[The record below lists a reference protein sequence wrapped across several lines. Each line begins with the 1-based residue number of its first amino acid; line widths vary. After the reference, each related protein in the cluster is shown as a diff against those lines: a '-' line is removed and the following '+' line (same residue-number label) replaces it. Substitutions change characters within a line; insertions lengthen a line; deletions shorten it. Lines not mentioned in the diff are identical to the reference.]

1 MTKRTFNLLFIGLT
15 LGAAIGISLPH
26 TASPNKPSH
35 PQENNRVQV
44 LNIQGCEYITFNS
57 QTIIHK
63 SNCTNEVHLI
73 VDTITLHKK

>member
-1 MTKRTFNLLFIGLT
+1 MTKHTLEVLGIGIFIG
-15 LGAAIGISLPH
+15 AIVGYALIPNA
-26 TASPNKPSH
+26 ASPNKPSH

-63 SNCTNEVHLI
+63 SNCTNEVHQ
-73 VDTITLHKK
+73 VR

>member
-1 MTKRTFNLLFIGLT
+1 MTKHTLEVLGIGIFIG
-15 LGAAIGISLPH
+15 AVIGYILVPN
-26 TASPNKPSH
+26 TASH

-63 SNCTNEVHLI
+63 SNCTNEVHQ
-73 VDTITLHKK
+73 VR